1 MGINV
6 LSLFDGM
13 SCARLALEDQGIDID
28 KYYTSEI
35 DNIGK
40 VVQQKYPSTIPL
52 GDVTNWKNWDIE
64 WDDIDLIT
72 SGSPCQGF
80 SFAGKRLNFEDPR
93 SKLFFVFVDILNHC
107 RSVNSNVKYLL
118 ENVKMAK
125 EHEVVISRCLGV
137 NPIEINSALLTA
149 QNRKRLYW
157 CNFGLVP
164 DGMFGETKIGIPQPK
179 DKGILLKDILEKEVS
194 EKYYLSSNA
203 AKRPL
208 NEGKDGFKS
217 KIKNGDEKGATV
229 FAQQHKLAR
238 GMDLI
243 ASSEFKGLDI
253 NKKAKTLRVGGTQSQ
268 TDKHNFDL
276 ICVASRGRNPE
287 NPKSREVGLDTEQQ
301 LEPRFDGKTNCLTS
315 VQKDNLVMQLNPSTE
330 SNGCQPYQQNRVYD
344 PQGISPAL
352 QAQMSS
358 GTHAIL
364 EHTYTKNYIQWD
376 VSGKGYKSQ
385 QDRAFYEDGKHG
397 SLAATRAGDKNGVLT
412 NARIRRLTPTEC
424 CRLQGVPD
432 DYFFK
437 DGKQIC
443 SDTAIYRAL
452 GNGWTIPVISY
463 LFSFLDIHQPL
474 PPLGHELTDTSVG
487 CE

>member
-13 SCARLALEDQGIDID
+13 SCARLALQDQGIAID
-28 KYYTSEI
+28 KYYSSEI
-35 DNIGK
+35 DNITK
-40 VVQQKYPSTIPL
+40 AVQIKYPDTIAL
-52 GDVTNWKNWDIE
+52 GDVTKWKE
-64 WDDIDLIT
+64 WDLQWANIDLIT

-93 SKLFFVFVDILNHC
+93 SRLFFVFIDILNHV
-107 RSVNSNVKYLL
+107 RSLNPQVKYLL

-125 EHEVVISRCLGV
+125 EHEVVISRCLGI

-157 CNFGLVP
+157 CNFGLIP
-164 DGMFGETKIGIPQPK
+164 DGMFGEMKIGIPQPK
-179 DKGILLKDILEKEVS
+179 DKGILLRDILEKDVK

-203 AKRPL
+203 AKRLL

-301 LEPRFDGKTNCLTS
+301 LEARFDGKTNCLTS
-315 VQKDNLVMQLNPSTE
+315 VQKDNLVIHQRGRGFN
-330 SNGCQPYQQNRVYD
+330 NG
-344 PQGISPAL
+344 GIHIDKSPPIT
-352 QAQMSS
+352 SS
-358 GTHAIL
+358 SWEWNNTF
-364 EHTYTKNYIQWD
+364 Q
-376 VSGKGYKSQ
+376 
-385 QDRAFYEDGKHG
+385 
-397 SLAATRAGDKNGVLT
+397 
-412 NARIRRLTPTEC
+412 IRRLTVIEV

-437 DGKQIC
+437 DGKQLV
-443 SDTAIYRAL
+443 SDTAIYKAC

-463 LFSFLDIHQPL
+463 LFSYLKVPST
-474 PPLGHELTDTSVG
+474 PSTTGP
-487 CE
+487 